1 MSGNL
6 KRISQALLNLVL
18 VFSWANSAAGQQT
31 EGALAHFKCEL
42 FTAENGALYRTPSFR
57 TNYDNDVF
65 ALKVDSD
72 DWVWVGTPSGL
83 AVYDGKHWTHRTF
96 ENSMPA
102 GLRLTLGLLTGTRC
116 GPSHIEEGPRGTIWL
131 GGNFGVWRF
140 HGGAYEEVSSKLR
153 GMTSMAADHDGNL
166 WVVDRFRVFRYDG
179 DGWNTVLCPYIGKP
193 ANSEAPGFGGVAIE
207 TNGIVWIGATAYGEM
222 EAPLDH
228 EGLIWIVDQ
237 EQKKRA
243 GGPSMAPLFE
253 FDGKRWR
260 AFGPAD
266 ELDAFYKEKKER
278 SGAVGET
285 PRGWATPQFS
295 RSGHVTV
302 VTPNGR
308 YQRDGELWKP
318 LESPD
323 QSAGERWV
331 LRPHDRF
338 GNYGELFY
346 RDGDRLVKVEPT
358 INQTGEVL
366 DLRSDPFASL
376 HFAEDQTRHCVWLG
390 TWHGLYRIW
399 VEGLEQ

>member
-6 KRISQALLNLVL
+6 KRISQALLNSVL
-18 VFSWANSAAGQQT
+18 VFGWTIATAGQQT

-42 FTAENGALYRTPSFR
+42 FTAENGALYRTPGYR

-72 DWVWVGTPSGL
+72 GRVWVGTPSGL

-96 ENSMPA
+96 EISMPA
-102 GLRLTLGLLTGTRC
+102 GLRLILGLLKETRC
-116 GPSHIEEGPRGTIWL
+116 GPSRIEEGPRGTIWL
-131 GGNFGVWRF
+131 GGIFGVWRF
-140 HGGAYEEVSSKLR
+140 RGGAYEEVSSKIR

-179 DGWNTVLCPYIGKP
+179 DSWNTVLCPYIGKP
-193 ANSEAPGFGGVAIE
+193 ASYEAPGFGGIAIE

-228 EGLIWIVDQ
+228 EGLVWTVDQ

-243 GGPSMAPLFE
+243 AGPPMAPLFE

-266 ELDAFYKEKKER
+266 GLDAFHKEKSDR
-278 SGAVGET
+278 AVGGT
-285 PRGWATPQFS
+285 PRGWATPQLS
-295 RSGHVTV
+295 RLGHVTV

-308 YQRDGELWKP
+308 YQRDGEFWKQ

-323 QSAGERWV
+323 QSAGARWV

-338 GNYGELFY
+338 GSYGELFY

-358 INQTGEVL
+358 IGQSGEVL
-366 DLRSDPFASL
+366 NLQSDNFTSL
-376 HFAEDQTRHCVWLG
+376 HLAEDQARRCVWLG
-390 TWHGLYRIW
+390 TWRGLYRIW
-399 VEGLEQ
+399 VEEPEE